1 MKLKRD
7 IIKIIRLADDSD
19 DGYVDNTHSE
29 TFKMVWEITF
39 DHWLDLEHHC
49 LMSMKRILQLL
60 VSVEGLNIPVLSVED
75 LIKNK
80 ESTGREKDALDAK
93 MLKKRLIPNL

>member
-1 MKLKRD
+1 MLLQEGFD
-7 IIKIIRLADDSD
+7 IITTI
-19 DGYVDNTHSE
+19 DGVEFQSAYA
-29 TFKMVWEITF
+29 K
-39 DHWLDLEHHC
+39 
-49 LMSMKRILQLL
+49 KLL

-93 MLKKRLIPNL
+93 MLKKRLIPNNTNTADS

>member
-29 TFKMVWEITF
+29 TLKIVWEITSDVWAF
-39 DHWLDLEHHC
+39 GGKADAERRLQRNVTNFVGR
-49 LMSMKRILQLL
+49 KR
-60 VSVEGLNIPVLSVED
+60 
-75 LIKNK
+75 
-80 ESTGREKDALDAK
+80 
-93 MLKKRLIPNL
+93 